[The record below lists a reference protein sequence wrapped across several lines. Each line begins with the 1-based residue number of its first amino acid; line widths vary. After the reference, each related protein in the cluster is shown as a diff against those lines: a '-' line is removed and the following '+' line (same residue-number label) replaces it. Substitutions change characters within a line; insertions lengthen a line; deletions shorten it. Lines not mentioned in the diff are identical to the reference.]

1 MRRISAAKSSAVSKS
16 RATPSLFMVMTSS
29 LAAND
34 EQGASNIEQ
43 SIREK
48 TRLIISLFLI
58 YNYLLLVNNIYSVR
72 QGDGL
77 ATRLYTIQAI
87 DSAIGAIDRHDTV
100 LSAAEGYAVAL
111 LA

>member
-1 MRRISAAKSSAVSKS
+1 MYYHF
-16 RATPSLFMVMTSS
+16 L
-29 LAAND
+29 
-34 EQGASNIEQ
+34 
-43 SIREK
+43 
-48 TRLIISLFLI
+48 LI
-58 YNYLLLVNNIYSVR
+58 YNIYAGR